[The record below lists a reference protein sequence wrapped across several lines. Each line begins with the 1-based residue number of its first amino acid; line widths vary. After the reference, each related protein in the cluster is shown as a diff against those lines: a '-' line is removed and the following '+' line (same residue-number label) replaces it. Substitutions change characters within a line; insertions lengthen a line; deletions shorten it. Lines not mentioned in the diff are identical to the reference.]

1 MSASNSL
8 YRKPMTPGYLGT
20 YNWRSTLLGVLLII
34 ATNVITTQ
42 HIASHFDYQ
51 PVLGAP
57 LFQVSSIRIYAP
69 YKWFLWILRFGNSPN
84 PLIRQPLLAS
94 TLIAATGFAASLFL
108 VALLNIH
115 HNKKLTENTE
125 DLHGSARWANETDI
139 QKSGLTN
146 QKHGVYIG
154 AWQDDRT
161 GHLEYL
167 KHAGPEHIL
176 AFAPTRS
183 GKGVGLVI
191 PTLLAW
197 QESAVIFDIKGE
209 NWDRTAGYRAAA
221 GQVCFRF
228 APVEEH
234 GSRFNPLAEVRIGTL
249 REVSDAQN
257 IAEMLCRSG
266 KESPHDEH
274 WIKSATS
281 LITGLILHLC
291 YLAKR
296 MNRFATLA
304 ELSNALTPLMSDLTM
319 PLDLEGMDAQQVN
332 VAREYFSQIMRT
344 PHAESTSYWHLRD
357 GQKTLV
363 HPVVLEK
370 MQEMLNRE
378 DKEFSGVLSTAKTT
392 LILYSDPLVQRSIEE
407 SDFTINDL
415 KHFKYPVSLYLV
427 VPPSDIERLKP
438 LLRLIFTMAVNRL
451 TEELEEVRNSK
462 IKQALKKDEKFV
474 PRPDHRLLL
483 LIDEFPSLG
492 KMPIF
497 ETAFAYIAGYGI
509 KAYLITQ
516 DIEQIKDAYG
526 NHDSIVSNCHI
537 RIAFAPN
544 KTETA
549 EALSKM
555 AGTTTILRAAV
566 SYSGSRTSPL
576 ATNVSTNVDHISRPL
591 ITIDELMRLP
601 GPVKEG
607 AGAAQPIVSPGA
619 MLIFIA
625 GQPPIFGK
633 QLLYFQDSTLRKRS
647 VIRPPEKH
655 FTIEHHGDILSPGT
669 LHYANAT
676 TSTRGL
682 IQDPIRVEAPK
693 QLAASSANT
702 AAASPATATTTTTAT
717 TSSSSRRISSDGQPP
732 NASGVFQVGHDHAI
746 EPAENTTNDHQ
757 PLAPTD
763 EMKEVFEQLEVGM
776 EEMDRNFRLYQ
787 QTKNNGGITNE
798 R

>member
-1 MSASNSL
+1 
-8 YRKPMTPGYLGT
+8 MTPGYLGT
-20 YNWRSTLLGVLLII
+20 YNWRSTLLGLLLILT
-34 ATNVITTQ
+34 TNIITTQ
-42 HIASHFDYQ
+42 HIAAHFDYQ
-51 PVLGAP
+51 PALGEP

-69 YKWFLWILRFGNSPN
+69 YKWFVWILHFGSSPN
-84 PLIRQPLLAS
+84 PLIRQPLLYS
-94 TLIAATGFAASLFL
+94 TLITAIGFAAALFV

-115 HNKKLTENTE
+115 QNRKLTENTE
-125 DLHGSARWANETDI
+125 DLHGSARWANEEDI
-139 QKSGLTN
+139 RQSGLTD

-154 AWQDDRT
+154 AWHDEKADR
-161 GHLEYL
+161 LEYL

-191 PTLLAW
+191 PTLLGW
-197 QESAVIFDIKGE
+197 EESAVIFDIKGE
-209 NWDRTAGYRAAA
+209 NWDRTAGYRVAA
-221 GQVCFRF
+221 GHVCFRF

-234 GSRFNPLAEVRIGTL
+234 SARFNPLAEVRIGTL

-266 KESPHDEH
+266 KESSHDEH

-291 YLAKR
+291 YVAKR
-296 MNRFATLA
+296 TNSFATLA

-319 PLDLEGMDAQQVN
+319 PLDLEGMDEQQVN

-344 PHAESTSYWHLRD
+344 PHVESTSYWHLRD

-451 TEELEEVRNSK
+451 TEELEEVRNSR
-462 IKQALKKDEKFV
+462 IKQAIKKDEKFS

-526 NHDSIVSNCHI
+526 NHESIISNCHI
-537 RIAFAPN
+537 RIAYAPN

-566 SYSGSRTSPL
+566 SYSGSRSSPL

-607 AGAAQPIVSPGA
+607 QGEAQRIVSPGA

-625 GQPPIFGK
+625 GQSPIFGK
-633 QLLYFQDSTLRKRS
+633 QLLYFQDATLSKRS
-647 VIRPPEKH
+647 AIRPPDKH
-655 FTIEHHGDILSPGT
+655 FTIEHHGNILSPGT
-669 LHYANAT
+669 LHYASET
-676 TSTRGL
+676 TSTRGI
-682 IQDPIRVEAPK
+682 IQGPK
-693 QLAASSANT
+693 QADTPRLTEESATNADPASAPSA
-702 AAASPATATTTTTAT
+702 
-717 TSSSSRRISSDGQPP
+717 TSGSSRVNSDERQRL
-732 NASGVFQVGHDHAI
+732 NAPGTFALSDDGVI
-746 EPAENTTNDHQ
+746 EPAKTTIGDDKDTTS
-757 PLAPTD
+757 TD

-776 EEMDRNFRLYQ
+776 EEMDRDIQLYQ
-787 QTKNNGGITNE
+787 QTKQNGAMTND

>member
-1 MSASNSL
+1 
-8 YRKPMTPGYLGT
+8 MTPGYLGT
-20 YNWRSTLLGVLLII
+20 YNWRSTLLGLFLFIT
-34 ATNVITTQ
+34 TNIITTQ

-51 PVLGAP
+51 AALGAP
-57 LFQVSSIRIYAP
+57 LVQISSIRIYAP
-69 YKWFLWILRFGNSPN
+69 YKWFVWILRFGNSLN
-84 PLIRQPLLAS
+84 PAIRQPLLTS
-94 TLIAATGFAASLFL
+94 TLISAIGFAATLFV

-115 HNKKLTENTE
+115 QNRKLTQNTE
-125 DLHGSARWANETDI
+125 DLHGSARWANATEI
-139 QKSGLTN
+139 GQSGLTN

-154 AWQDDRT
+154 AWQDDKADR
-161 GHLEYL
+161 LEYL
-167 KHAGPEHIL
+167 KHPGPEHIL

-209 NWDRTAGYRAAA
+209 NWDRTAGYRVAA

-234 GSRFNPLAEVRIGTL
+234 SSRFNPLAEVRIGTL

-266 KESPHDEH
+266 KESTHDEH

-291 YLAKR
+291 YVAKR
-296 MNRFATLA
+296 KNRFATLA

-319 PLDLEGMDAQQVN
+319 PLDLEGMNAQQVN
-332 VAREYFSQIMRT
+332 IAREYFSQVMRT
-344 PHAESTSYWHLRD
+344 PHVESTSFWHLRD

-438 LLRLIFTMAVNRL
+438 LLRLIFTLAVNRL

-462 IKQALKKDEKFV
+462 IKQALKKDEKFT

-526 NHDSIVSNCHI
+526 NHESIISNCHI

-576 ATNVSTNVDHISRPL
+576 ATNISTNVDHISRPL

-607 AGAAQPIVSPGA
+607 QGEAQRIVSPGA

-625 GQPPIFGK
+625 GQSPIFGK
-633 QLLYFQDSTLRKRS
+633 QLLYFQDPTLSERS
-647 VIRPPEKH
+647 AIRPPDKQ

-669 LHYANAT
+669 LHYASET
-676 TSTRGL
+676 TSTRGI
-682 IQDPIRVEAPK
+682 IQGPNRAETPK
-693 QLAASSANT
+693 PLETSSAHV
-702 AAASPATATTTTTAT
+702 APASPPTATNTSGASRSILDNCQRSDVPGASAPTHLHTRVPGESTT
-717 TSSSSRRISSDGQPP
+717 
-732 NASGVFQVGHDHAI
+732 GVNQAI
-746 EPAENTTNDHQ
+746 
-757 PLAPTD
+757 APTD
-763 EMKEVFEQLEVGM
+763 EMTEVFEQLEVGM
-776 EEMDRNFRLYQ
+776 EEMDRNIQLYRR
-787 QTKNNGGITNE
+787 TKNSGEISNG

>member
-1 MSASNSL
+1 MRKTTPL

-20 YNWRSTLLGVLLII
+20 YNWRSTLLGLLLILT
-34 ATNVITTQ
+34 TNIITTQ
-42 HIASHFDYQ
+42 HIAAHFDYQ
-51 PVLGAP
+51 PALGAP
-57 LFQVSSIRIYAP
+57 LFQVSSIKIYAP
-69 YKWFLWILRFGNSPN
+69 YKWFVWILHFGSSPN
-84 PLIRQPLLAS
+84 PLIRQPLLNS
-94 TLIAATGFAASLFL
+94 TLITAIGFAATLFV

-115 HNKKLTENTE
+115 QNRKLTENTE
-125 DLHGSARWANETDI
+125 DLHGSARWANEEDI
-139 QKSGLTN
+139 QQSGLTN

-154 AWQDDRT
+154 AWHDEKADR
-161 GHLEYL
+161 LEYL

-191 PTLLAW
+191 PSLLGW
-197 QESAVIFDIKGE
+197 EGSAVIFDIKGE
-209 NWDRTAGYRAAA
+209 NWDRTAGYRVAA
-221 GQVCFRF
+221 GHVCFRF

-234 GSRFNPLAEVRIGTL
+234 SARFNPLAEVRIGTL

-266 KESPHDEH
+266 KESSHDEH

-291 YLAKR
+291 YVAKR
-296 MNRFATLA
+296 KNRFATLA

-319 PLDLEGMDAQQVN
+319 PLDLEGMDEQQVN

-344 PHAESTSYWHLRD
+344 PHVESTSYWHLRD

-451 TEELEEVRNSK
+451 TEELEEVRNSR
-462 IKQALKKDEKFV
+462 IKQALKKDEKFT

-526 NHDSIVSNCHI
+526 NHESIISNCHI
-537 RIAFAPN
+537 RIAYAPN

-566 SYSGSRTSPL
+566 SYSGSRSSPL

-607 AGAAQPIVSPGA
+607 QGEAQRIVSPGA

-625 GQPPIFGK
+625 GQSPIFGK
-633 QLLYFQDSTLRKRS
+633 QLLYFQDPTLSKRS
-647 VIRPPEKH
+647 AIRPPDKL
-655 FTIEHHGDILSPGT
+655 FTIEHHGNILSPGT
-669 LHYANAT
+669 LHYACET
-676 TSTRGL
+676 TSTRGI
-682 IQDPIRVEAPK
+682 IQGPK
-693 QLAASSANT
+693 QADSPDLLEESQTTVAS
-702 AAASPATATTTTTAT
+702 ASLPTSTAT
-717 TSSSSRRISSDGQPP
+717 SGSSRVNSDNRQRL
-732 NASGVFQVGHDHAI
+732 NAPGTLAMSDDGSI
-746 EPAENTTNDHQ
+746 EAAETTIDDDQ
-757 PLAPTD
+757 KTASTD

-776 EEMDRNFRLYQ
+776 EEMDRDIQLYQ
-787 QTKNNGGITNE
+787 QTKNNGAMRND

>member
-1 MSASNSL
+1 
-8 YRKPMTPGYLGT
+8 MTPGYLGT
-20 YNWRSTLLGVLLII
+20 YNWRSTLLGLLLILT
-34 ATNVITTQ
+34 TNIITTQ
-42 HIASHFDYQ
+42 HIAAHFDYQ
-51 PVLGAP
+51 PALGAP
-57 LFQVSSIRIYAP
+57 LFKVSSIQIYAP
-69 YKWFLWILRFGNSPN
+69 YKWFVWILHFGSSPN
-84 PLIRQPLLAS
+84 PLIRQPLLYS
-94 TLIAATGFAASLFL
+94 TLITAIGFAATLFI

-115 HNKKLTENTE
+115 QNRKLTENTE
-125 DLHGSARWANETDI
+125 DLHGSARWANEEDI
-139 QKSGLTN
+139 KQSGLTN

-154 AWQDDRT
+154 AWHDEKADR
-161 GHLEYL
+161 LEYL

-191 PTLLAW
+191 PSLLGW
-197 QESAVIFDIKGE
+197 EGSAVIFDIKGE
-209 NWDRTAGYRAAA
+209 NWDRTAGYRVAA
-221 GQVCFRF
+221 GHVCFRF

-234 GSRFNPLAEVRIGTL
+234 SARFNPLAEVRIGTL

-266 KESPHDEH
+266 KESSHDEH

-291 YLAKR
+291 YVAKR
-296 MNRFATLA
+296 KNRFATLA
-304 ELSNALTPLMSDLTM
+304 ELSNSLTPLMSDLTM
-319 PLDLEGMDAQQVN
+319 PLDLEGMDEQQVN
-332 VAREYFSQIMRT
+332 VAREYFSQVMRT
-344 PHAESTSYWHLRD
+344 PHVESTSYWHLRD

-451 TEELEEVRNSK
+451 TEELEEVRNSR
-462 IKQALKKDEKFV
+462 IKQALKKEEKFT

-526 NHDSIVSNCHI
+526 NHESIISNCHI
-537 RIAFAPN
+537 RIAYAPN

-566 SYSGSRTSPL
+566 SYSGSRSSPL

-607 AGAAQPIVSPGA
+607 QGEAQRIVSPGA

-625 GQPPIFGK
+625 GQKPIFGK
-633 QLLYFQDSTLRKRS
+633 QLLYFQDPTLSKRS
-647 VIRPPEKH
+647 AIRPPDKL
-655 FTIEHHGDILSPGT
+655 FMIEHHGDILSLGT
-669 LHYANAT
+669 LHYACET
-676 TSTRGL
+676 TSTRGI
-682 IQDPIRVEAPK
+682 IQGPK
-693 QLAASSANT
+693 QADSPDLLDESETTVAS
-702 AAASPATATTTTTAT
+702 ASLPASTAT
-717 TSSSSRRISSDGQPP
+717 SGSSRVDSDNRQRL
-732 NASGVFQVGHDHAI
+732 NAPGTLAMSDDGSI
-746 EPAENTTNDHQ
+746 EAAETTIDDDQ
-757 PLAPTD
+757 KTASTD

-776 EEMDRNFRLYQ
+776 EEMDRDIQLYQ
-787 QTKNNGGITNE
+787 QTKNNGAMTND

>member
-1 MSASNSL
+1 
-8 YRKPMTPGYLGT
+8 MTPGYLGT
-20 YNWRSTLLGVLLII
+20 YNWRSTLLGLLLFI
-34 ATNVITTQ
+34 ATNIIATQ
-42 HIASHFDYQ
+42 HIAAHFDYQ
-51 PVLGAP
+51 PALGAP

-69 YKWFLWILRFGNSPN
+69 YKWFIWILRFGNSLN
-84 PLIRQPLLAS
+84 PAIRQPLLAS
-94 TLIAATGFAASLFL
+94 TLITATGFAATLFV

-115 HNKKLTENTE
+115 QNRKLTQNTE
-125 DLHGSARWANETDI
+125 DLHGSARWANPTEI
-139 QKSGLTN
+139 GQSGLTN

-154 AWQDDRT
+154 AWQDEKTER
-161 GHLEYL
+161 LEYL

-197 QESAVIFDIKGE
+197 EESALIFDIKGE
-209 NWDRTAGYRAAA
+209 NWDRTAGYRVAA

-234 GSRFNPLAEVRIGTL
+234 SARFNPLAEVRVGTL

-266 KESPHDEH
+266 KESTHDEH

-291 YLAKR
+291 YVAKR
-296 MNRFATLA
+296 KNRFATLA

-319 PLDLEGMDAQQVN
+319 PLDLEGMNEQQVN
-332 VAREYFSQIMRT
+332 VAREYFSQVMRT
-344 PHAESTSYWHLRD
+344 PHVESTSFWHLRD

-438 LLRLIFTMAVNRL
+438 LLRLIFTMAVNSL

-462 IKQALKKDEKFV
+462 IKQALKKDEKFA

-526 NHDSIVSNCHI
+526 NHESIISNCHI

-607 AGAAQPIVSPGA
+607 QGEAQRIISPGA

-625 GQPPIFGK
+625 GQSPIFGK
-633 QLLYFQDSTLRKRS
+633 QLLYFQDPILSKRS
-647 VIRPPEKH
+647 AIRPPDKL
-655 FTIEHHGDILSPGT
+655 FTIEHHGDILSPGA
-669 LHYANAT
+669 LHYASET
-676 TSTRGL
+676 TSTRGI
-682 IQDPIRVEAPK
+682 IQGPNQVKTPK
-693 QLAASSANT
+693 EPE
-702 AAASPATATTTTTAT
+702 ASPAPIATTPSTTASPTSGSSQRISDDGQMTNAPGLFKVRPDHSAEVAETTTCDGPAT
-717 TSSSSRRISSDGQPP
+717 
-732 NASGVFQVGHDHAI
+732 A
-746 EPAENTTNDHQ
+746 PA
-757 PLAPTD
+757 D

-776 EEMDRNFRLYQ
+776 EEMDKNFQLHH
-787 QTKNNGGITNE
+787 QTKTHGDITNE

>member
-1 MSASNSL
+1 MSKSTPL

-20 YNWRSTLLGVLLII
+20 YNWRSTLLGLFLILT
-34 ATNVITTQ
+34 TNIVTTQ
-42 HIASHFDYQ
+42 HIAAHFDYQ
-51 PVLGAP
+51 PALGAP

-69 YKWFLWILRFGNSPN
+69 YDWFVWILHFGSSPN
-84 PLIRQPLLAS
+84 PLIREPLLYS
-94 TLIAATGFAASLFL
+94 TLITAIGFAATLFV

-115 HNKKLTENTE
+115 QNRKLTENTE
-125 DLHGSARWANETDI
+125 DLHGSARWANEEDI
-139 QKSGLTN
+139 QQSGLTN

-154 AWQDDRT
+154 AWHDEKADR
-161 GHLEYL
+161 LEYL

-191 PTLLAW
+191 PSLLGW
-197 QESAVIFDIKGE
+197 EGSAVIFDIKGE
-209 NWDRTAGYRAAA
+209 NWDRTAGYRVAA
-221 GQVCFRF
+221 GHVCFRF

-234 GSRFNPLAEVRIGTL
+234 SARFNPLAEVRIGTL

-266 KESPHDEH
+266 KESSHDEH

-291 YLAKR
+291 YVAKR
-296 MNRFATLA
+296 KNRFATLA

-319 PLDLEGMDAQQVN
+319 PLDLEGMDEQQVN

-344 PHAESTSYWHLRD
+344 PHVESTSYWHLRD

-451 TEELEEVRNSK
+451 TEELEEVRNSR
-462 IKQALKKDEKFV
+462 IKQALKKDEKFR

-526 NHDSIVSNCHI
+526 NHESIISNCHI
-537 RIAFAPN
+537 RIAYAPN

-566 SYSGSRTSPL
+566 SYSGSRSSPL

-607 AGAAQPIVSPGA
+607 QGEAQRIVSPGA

-625 GQPPIFGK
+625 GQSPIFGK
-633 QLLYFQDSTLRKRS
+633 QLLYFQDPTLSKRS
-647 VIRPPEKH
+647 AIRPPDKL
-655 FTIEHHGDILSPGT
+655 FTIEHHGNILSPGS
-669 LHYANAT
+669 LHYASET
-676 TSTRGL
+676 TSTRGI
-682 IQDPIRVEAPK
+682 IQGPK
-693 QLAASSANT
+693 QANAPTLLEESTTTVAPASL
-702 AAASPATATTTTTAT
+702 PAATTT
-717 TSSSSRRISSDGQPP
+717 SGSSRT
-732 NASGVFQVGHDHAI
+732 NADDCAI
-746 EPAENTTNDHQ
+746 EPAETAIGDDQT
-757 PLAPTD
+757 ATSTD
-763 EMKEVFEQLEVGM
+763 EMKEVFEQLEADM
-776 EEMDRNFRLYQ
+776 EEMDRDVQLYH
-787 QTKNNGGITNE
+787 QTKHNGAMTND

>member
-1 MSASNSL
+1 MSKSTPL

-20 YNWRSTLLGVLLII
+20 YNWRSTLLGLLLILT
-34 ATNVITTQ
+34 TNIITTQ
-42 HIASHFDYQ
+42 HIAAHFDYQ
-51 PVLGAP
+51 PALGAP
-57 LFQVSSIRIYAP
+57 LFKVSSIQIYAP
-69 YKWFLWILRFGNSPN
+69 YKWFVWILHFGSSPN
-84 PLIRQPLLAS
+84 PLIRQPLLYS
-94 TLIAATGFAASLFL
+94 TLITAIGFAATLFI

-115 HNKKLTENTE
+115 QNKKLTENTE
-125 DLHGSARWANETDI
+125 DLHGSARWANEEDI
-139 QKSGLTN
+139 QQSGLTN

-154 AWQDDRT
+154 AWHDEKADR
-161 GHLEYL
+161 LEYL

-191 PTLLAW
+191 PSLLGW
-197 QESAVIFDIKGE
+197 EGSAVIFDIKGE
-209 NWDRTAGYRAAA
+209 NWDRTAGYRVAA
-221 GQVCFRF
+221 GHVCFRF

-234 GSRFNPLAEVRIGTL
+234 SARFNPLAEVRIGTL

-266 KESPHDEH
+266 KESSHDEH

-291 YLAKR
+291 YVAKR
-296 MNRFATLA
+296 KNRFATLA
-304 ELSNALTPLMSDLTM
+304 ELSNSLTPLMSDLTM
-319 PLDLEGMDAQQVN
+319 PLDLEGMDEQQVN
-332 VAREYFSQIMRT
+332 VAREYFSQVMRT
-344 PHAESTSYWHLRD
+344 PHVESTSYWHLRD

-451 TEELEEVRNSK
+451 TEELEEVRNSR
-462 IKQALKKDEKFV
+462 IKQALKKDEKFT

-526 NHDSIVSNCHI
+526 NHESIISNCHI
-537 RIAFAPN
+537 RIAYAPN

-566 SYSGSRTSPL
+566 SYSGSRSSPL

-607 AGAAQPIVSPGA
+607 QGEAQRIVSPGA

-625 GQPPIFGK
+625 GQSPIFGK
-633 QLLYFQDSTLRKRS
+633 QLLYFQDPTLSKRS
-647 VIRPPEKH
+647 AIRPPDKL
-655 FTIEHHGDILSPGT
+655 FTIEHHGNILSPGT
-669 LHYANAT
+669 LHYACET
-676 TSTRGL
+676 TSTRGI
-682 IQDPIRVEAPK
+682 IQGPK
-693 QLAASSANT
+693 QADSPDLLEESQTTVAS
-702 AAASPATATTTTTAT
+702 ASRPTSTAT
-717 TSSSSRRISSDGQPP
+717 SGSSRVNSDNRQRL
-732 NASGVFQVGHDHAI
+732 NAPGTLAMSDDGSI
-746 EPAENTTNDHQ
+746 EAAETTIDDDQ
-757 PLAPTD
+757 KTASTD

-776 EEMDRNFRLYQ
+776 EEMDRDIHLYQ
-787 QTKNNGGITNE
+787 QTKNNGAMTND

>member
-1 MSASNSL
+1 MSKNIPL
-8 YRKPMTPGYLGT
+8 YRKPMAPGYLGT
-20 YNWRSTLLGVLLII
+20 YNWRSTLLGLLLILT
-34 ATNVITTQ
+34 TNIITTQ
-42 HIASHFDYQ
+42 HIAAHFDYQ
-51 PVLGAP
+51 PALGAP
-57 LFQVSSIRIYAP
+57 LFEVSSIRIFAP
-69 YKWFLWILRFGNSPN
+69 YKWFLWILHFGNSPN
-84 PLIRQPLLAS
+84 PLIRQPLLDS
-94 TLIAATGFAASLFL
+94 TLIAAIGFAATLFV

-115 HNKKLTENTE
+115 NNKKLTENTE
-125 DLHGSARWANETDI
+125 DLHGSARWANEEDI
-139 QKSGLTN
+139 RQSGLTN

-154 AWQDDRT
+154 AWHDEKADR
-161 GHLEYL
+161 LEYL

-209 NWDRTAGYRAAA
+209 NWDRTAGYRIAA
-221 GQVCFRF
+221 GHVCFRF

-234 GSRFNPLAEVRIGTL
+234 SARFNPLAEVRIGTL

-266 KESPHDEH
+266 KESSHDEH

-281 LITGLILHLC
+281 LVTGLILHLC
-291 YLAKR
+291 YVAKR
-296 MNRFATLA
+296 KNRFATLT

-332 VAREYFSQIMRT
+332 VAREYFSQVMRT
-344 PHAESTSYWHLRD
+344 PHVESTSFWHLRD
-357 GQKTLV
+357 SQKTLV

-438 LLRLIFTMAVNRL
+438 LLRLIFTMTVNRL
-451 TEELEEVRNSK
+451 TEELEEVRNSR
-462 IKQALKKDEKFV
+462 IKQALKKDEEFT

-526 NHDSIVSNCHI
+526 NHESIISNCHI
-537 RIAFAPN
+537 RIAYAPN

-601 GPVKEG
+601 GSVKEG
-607 AGAAQPIVSPGA
+607 QGEAQRIVSPGA

-625 GQPPIFGK
+625 GQSPIFGK
-633 QLLYFQDSTLRKRS
+633 QLLYFQDPILSKRS
-647 VIRPPEKH
+647 AIRPPNKL

-669 LHYANAT
+669 LHYATAT
-676 TSTRGL
+676 TSTRGI
-682 IQDPIRVEAPK
+682 IQGPGQADAPN
-693 QLAASSANT
+693 LPEESAAPVAASSLPT
-702 AAASPATATTTTTAT
+702 STATSN
-717 TSSSSRRISSDGQPP
+717 SSQVNADDKQQFNAPGTFSISDDGT
-732 NASGVFQVGHDHAI
+732 I
-746 EPAENTTNDHQ
+746 EPAESTIGDDQETTS
-757 PLAPTD
+757 PD
-763 EMKEVFEQLEVGM
+763 EMKEVFEQLEIDM
-776 EEMDRNFRLYQ
+776 KEMDEDVQLYQ
-787 QTKNNGGITNE
+787 QTKHIGAKTND

>member
-1 MSASNSL
+1 MSASTPL

-20 YNWRSTLLGVLLII
+20 YNWRSTLLGLLLFI
-34 ATNVITTQ
+34 ATNIIATQ
-42 HIASHFDYQ
+42 HIAAHFDYQ
-51 PVLGAP
+51 PALGTP

-69 YKWFLWILRFGNSPN
+69 YKWFLWILRFGNSLN
-84 PLIRQPLLAS
+84 PAIRQPLLAS
-94 TLIAATGFAASLFL
+94 TLITATGFAATLFV

-115 HNKKLTENTE
+115 QNRKLTQNTE
-125 DLHGSARWANETDI
+125 DLHGSARWANATEI
-139 QKSGLTN
+139 GQSGLTN

-154 AWQDDRT
+154 AWQDEKTER
-161 GHLEYL
+161 LEYL

-209 NWDRTAGYRAAA
+209 NWDRTAGYRVAA

-234 GSRFNPLAEVRIGTL
+234 SARFNPLAEVRIGTL

-266 KESPHDEH
+266 KESTHDEH

-281 LITGLILHLC
+281 HITGLILHLC
-291 YLAKR
+291 YVAKR
-296 MNRFATLA
+296 KNRFATLA

-319 PLDLEGMDAQQVN
+319 PLDLEGMNEQQVN
-332 VAREYFSQIMRT
+332 VAREYFSQVMRT
-344 PHAESTSYWHLRD
+344 PHVESTSFWHLRD

-462 IKQALKKDEKFV
+462 IKQALKKDEKFT

-526 NHDSIVSNCHI
+526 NHESIISNCHI

-607 AGAAQPIVSPGA
+607 QGEAQRIISPGA

-625 GQPPIFGK
+625 GQSPIFGK
-633 QLLYFQDSTLRKRS
+633 QLLYFQDPTLSKRS
-647 VIRPPEKH
+647 SIRPPDKQ

-669 LHYANAT
+669 LHYASET
-676 TSTRGL
+676 TSTRGI
-682 IQDPIRVEAPK
+682 IQGPNREKTPKEGEAPP
-693 QLAASSANT
+693 APTATNPSTTASSASGSSQRVSDGGQMTNAPGLFKVRLDHT
-702 AAASPATATTTTTAT
+702 AEMPEAT
-717 TSSSSRRISSDGQPP
+717 TSDGP
-732 NASGVFQVGHDHAI
+732 
-746 EPAENTTNDHQ
+746 TT
-757 PLAPTD
+757 APTD
-763 EMKEVFEQLEVGM
+763 EMKEVFEELEVGM
-776 EEMDRNFRLYQ
+776 EDMDKNFQLHH
-787 QTKNNGGITNE
+787 QTKTHGDITNE

>member
-1 MSASNSL
+1 
-8 YRKPMTPGYLGT
+8 MTPGYLGT
-20 YNWRSTLLGVLLII
+20 YNWRSTLLGLLLILT
-34 ATNVITTQ
+34 TNIITTQ
-42 HIASHFDYQ
+42 HIAAHFDYQ
-51 PVLGAP
+51 PALGAP
-57 LFQVSSIRIYAP
+57 LFKVSSIQIYAP
-69 YKWFLWILRFGNSPN
+69 YKWFVWILHFGSSPN
-84 PLIRQPLLAS
+84 PLIRQPLLYS
-94 TLIAATGFAASLFL
+94 TLITAIGFAATLFI

-115 HNKKLTENTE
+115 QNRKLTENTE
-125 DLHGSARWANETDI
+125 DLHGSARWANEEDI
-139 QKSGLTN
+139 KQSGLTN

-154 AWQDDRT
+154 AWHDEKADR
-161 GHLEYL
+161 LEYL

-191 PTLLAW
+191 PSLLGW
-197 QESAVIFDIKGE
+197 EGSAVIFDIKGE
-209 NWDRTAGYRAAA
+209 NWDRTAGYRVAA
-221 GQVCFRF
+221 GHVCFRF

-234 GSRFNPLAEVRIGTL
+234 SARFNPLAEVRIGTL

-266 KESPHDEH
+266 KESSHDEH

-291 YLAKR
+291 YVAKR
-296 MNRFATLA
+296 KNRFATLA
-304 ELSNALTPLMSDLTM
+304 ELSNSLTPLMSDLTM
-319 PLDLEGMDAQQVN
+319 PLDLEGMDEQQVN
-332 VAREYFSQIMRT
+332 VAREYFSQVMRT
-344 PHAESTSYWHLRD
+344 PHVESTSYWHLRD

-451 TEELEEVRNSK
+451 TEELEEVRNSR
-462 IKQALKKDEKFV
+462 IEQALKKDEKFA

-526 NHDSIVSNCHI
+526 NHESIISNCHI
-537 RIAFAPN
+537 RIAYAPN

-566 SYSGSRTSPL
+566 SYSGSRSSPL

-607 AGAAQPIVSPGA
+607 QGEAQRIVSPGA

-625 GQPPIFGK
+625 GQSPIFGK
-633 QLLYFQDSTLRKRS
+633 QLLYFQDPTLSKRS
-647 VIRPPEKH
+647 AIRPPDKL
-655 FTIEHHGDILSPGT
+655 FTIEHHGNILSSGT
-669 LHYANAT
+669 LHYACET
-676 TSTRGL
+676 TSTRGI
-682 IQDPIRVEAPK
+682 IQGPK
-693 QLAASSANT
+693 QADSPDLLEESQTTVAS
-702 AAASPATATTTTTAT
+702 ASLPTSTAT
-717 TSSSSRRISSDGQPP
+717 SGSSRVNSDNRQRL
-732 NASGVFQVGHDHAI
+732 NAPGTLAMSDDGSI
-746 EPAENTTNDHQ
+746 EAAETTIDDDQ
-757 PLAPTD
+757 KTASTD

-776 EEMDRNFRLYQ
+776 EEMDRDIQLYQ
-787 QTKNNGGITNE
+787 QTKNNGAMTND

>member
-1 MSASNSL
+1 
-8 YRKPMTPGYLGT
+8 MTPGYLGT
-20 YNWRSTLLGVLLII
+20 YNWRSTLLGLLLILT
-34 ATNVITTQ
+34 TNIITTQ
-42 HIASHFDYQ
+42 HIAAHFDYQ
-51 PVLGAP
+51 PALGAP
-57 LFQVSSIRIYAP
+57 LFKVSSIQIYAP
-69 YKWFLWILRFGNSPN
+69 YKWFVWILHFGSSPN
-84 PLIRQPLLAS
+84 PLIRQPLLYS
-94 TLIAATGFAASLFL
+94 TLITAIGFAATLFI

-115 HNKKLTENTE
+115 QNRKLTENTE
-125 DLHGSARWANETDI
+125 DLHGSARWANEEDI
-139 QKSGLTN
+139 KQSGLTN

-154 AWQDDRT
+154 AWHDEKADR
-161 GHLEYL
+161 LEYL

-191 PTLLAW
+191 PSLLGW
-197 QESAVIFDIKGE
+197 EGSAVIFDIKGE
-209 NWDRTAGYRAAA
+209 NWDRTAGYRVAA
-221 GQVCFRF
+221 GHVCFRF

-234 GSRFNPLAEVRIGTL
+234 SARFNPLAEVRIGTL

-266 KESPHDEH
+266 KESSHDEH

-291 YLAKR
+291 YVAKR
-296 MNRFATLA
+296 KNRFATLA
-304 ELSNALTPLMSDLTM
+304 ELSNSLTPLMSDLTM
-319 PLDLEGMDAQQVN
+319 PLDLEGMDEQQVN
-332 VAREYFSQIMRT
+332 VAREYFSQVMRT
-344 PHAESTSYWHLRD
+344 PHVESTSYWHLRD

-451 TEELEEVRNSK
+451 TEELEEVRNSR
-462 IKQALKKDEKFV
+462 IKQALKKEEKFT

-526 NHDSIVSNCHI
+526 NHESIISNCHI
-537 RIAFAPN
+537 RIAYAPN

-566 SYSGSRTSPL
+566 SYSGSRSSPL

-607 AGAAQPIVSPGA
+607 QGEAQRIVSPGA

-625 GQPPIFGK
+625 GQSPIFGK
-633 QLLYFQDSTLRKRS
+633 QLLYFQDPTLSKRS
-647 VIRPPEKH
+647 AIRPPDKL
-655 FTIEHHGDILSPGT
+655 FMIEHHGDILSLGT
-669 LHYANAT
+669 LHYACET
-676 TSTRGL
+676 TSTRGI
-682 IQDPIRVEAPK
+682 IQGPK
-693 QLAASSANT
+693 QADSPDLLDESETTVAS
-702 AAASPATATTTTTAT
+702 ASLPASTAT
-717 TSSSSRRISSDGQPP
+717 SGSSRVDSDNRQRL
-732 NASGVFQVGHDHAI
+732 NAPGTLAMSDDGSI
-746 EPAENTTNDHQ
+746 EAAETTIDDDQ
-757 PLAPTD
+757 KTASTD

-776 EEMDRNFRLYQ
+776 EEMDRDIQLYQ
-787 QTKNNGGITNE
+787 QTKNNGAMTND

>member
-1 MSASNSL
+1 
-8 YRKPMTPGYLGT
+8 MTPGYLGT
-20 YNWRSTLLGVLLII
+20 YNWRSTLLGLLLILT
-34 ATNVITTQ
+34 TNIITTQ
-42 HIASHFDYQ
+42 HIAAHFDYQ
-51 PVLGAP
+51 PALGAP
-57 LFQVSSIRIYAP
+57 LFKVSSIQIYAP
-69 YKWFLWILRFGNSPN
+69 YKWFVWILHFGSSPN
-84 PLIRQPLLAS
+84 PLIRQPLLYS
-94 TLIAATGFAASLFL
+94 TLITAIGFAATLFI

-115 HNKKLTENTE
+115 QNRKLTENTE
-125 DLHGSARWANETDI
+125 DLHGSARWANEEDI
-139 QKSGLTN
+139 QQSGLTN

-154 AWQDDRT
+154 AWHDEKADR
-161 GHLEYL
+161 LEYL

-191 PTLLAW
+191 PTLLGW
-197 QESAVIFDIKGE
+197 EESAVIFDIKGE
-209 NWDRTAGYRAAA
+209 NWDRTAGYRVAA
-221 GQVCFRF
+221 GCVCFRF

-234 GSRFNPLAEVRIGTL
+234 SARFNPLAEVRIGTL

-266 KESPHDEH
+266 KESSHDEH

-291 YLAKR
+291 YVAKR
-296 MNRFATLA
+296 KNRFATLA

-319 PLDLEGMDAQQVN
+319 PLDLEGMDEQQVN

-344 PHAESTSYWHLRD
+344 PHVESTSYWHLRD

-451 TEELEEVRNSK
+451 TEELEEVRNSR
-462 IKQALKKDEKFV
+462 IKQALKKDEKFT

-526 NHDSIVSNCHI
+526 NHESIISNCHI
-537 RIAFAPN
+537 RIAYAPN

-566 SYSGSRTSPL
+566 SYSGSRSSPL

-607 AGAAQPIVSPGA
+607 QGEAQRIVSPGA

-625 GQPPIFGK
+625 GQSPIFGK
-633 QLLYFQDSTLRKRS
+633 QLLYFQDPTLSKRS
-647 VIRPPEKH
+647 AIRPPDKL
-655 FTIEHHGDILSPGT
+655 FMIEHHGDILSLGT
-669 LHYANAT
+669 LHYACET
-676 TSTRGL
+676 TSTRGI
-682 IQDPIRVEAPK
+682 IQGPK
-693 QLAASSANT
+693 QADSPDLLDESETTVAS
-702 AAASPATATTTTTAT
+702 ASLPASTAT
-717 TSSSSRRISSDGQPP
+717 SGSSRVDSDNRQRL
-732 NASGVFQVGHDHAI
+732 NAHGTLAMSDDGSI
-746 EPAENTTNDHQ
+746 EAAETTIDDDQ
-757 PLAPTD
+757 KTASTD

-776 EEMDRNFRLYQ
+776 EEMDRDIQLYQ
-787 QTKNNGGITNE
+787 QTKNNGAMTND

>member
-1 MSASNSL
+1 MSKSTPL

-20 YNWRSTLLGVLLII
+20 YNWRSTLLGLLLILT
-34 ATNVITTQ
+34 TNIITTQ
-42 HIASHFDYQ
+42 HIAAHFDYQ
-51 PVLGAP
+51 PALGAP
-57 LFQVSSIRIYAP
+57 LFKVSSIQIYAP
-69 YKWFLWILRFGNSPN
+69 YKWFVWILHFGSSPN
-84 PLIRQPLLAS
+84 PLIRQPLLYS
-94 TLIAATGFAASLFL
+94 TLITAIGFAATLFI

-115 HNKKLTENTE
+115 QNRKLTENTE
-125 DLHGSARWANETDI
+125 DLHGSARWANEEDI
-139 QKSGLTN
+139 KQSGLTN

-154 AWQDDRT
+154 AWHDEKADR
-161 GHLEYL
+161 LEYL

-191 PTLLAW
+191 PSLLGW
-197 QESAVIFDIKGE
+197 EGSAVIFDIKGE
-209 NWDRTAGYRAAA
+209 NWDRTAGYRVAA
-221 GQVCFRF
+221 GHVCFRF

-234 GSRFNPLAEVRIGTL
+234 SARFNPLAEVRIGTL

-266 KESPHDEH
+266 KESSHDEH

-291 YLAKR
+291 YVAKR
-296 MNRFATLA
+296 KNRFATLA
-304 ELSNALTPLMSDLTM
+304 ELSNSLTPLMSDLTM
-319 PLDLEGMDAQQVN
+319 PLDLEGMDEQQVN
-332 VAREYFSQIMRT
+332 VAREYFSQVMRT
-344 PHAESTSYWHLRD
+344 PHVESTSYWHLRD

-451 TEELEEVRNSK
+451 TEELEEVRNSR
-462 IKQALKKDEKFV
+462 IKQALKKEEKFT

-526 NHDSIVSNCHI
+526 NHESIISNCHI
-537 RIAFAPN
+537 RIAYAPN

-566 SYSGSRTSPL
+566 SYSGSRSSPL

-607 AGAAQPIVSPGA
+607 QGEAQRIVSPGA

-625 GQPPIFGK
+625 GQKPIFGK
-633 QLLYFQDSTLRKRS
+633 QLLYFQDPTLSKRS
-647 VIRPPEKH
+647 AIRPPDKL
-655 FTIEHHGDILSPGT
+655 FMIEHHGDILSLGT
-669 LHYANAT
+669 LHYACET
-676 TSTRGL
+676 TSTRGI
-682 IQDPIRVEAPK
+682 IQGPK
-693 QLAASSANT
+693 QADSPDLLDESETTVAS
-702 AAASPATATTTTTAT
+702 ASLPASTAT
-717 TSSSSRRISSDGQPP
+717 SGSSRVDSDNRQRL
-732 NASGVFQVGHDHAI
+732 NAPGTLAMSDDGSI
-746 EPAENTTNDHQ
+746 EAAETTIDDDQ
-757 PLAPTD
+757 KTASTD
-763 EMKEVFEQLEVGM
+763 EMKEVFEQLEVG
-776 EEMDRNFRLYQ
+776 RPTIHARPGTTASCNASSRL
-787 QTKNNGGITNE
+787 E
-798 R
+798 

>member
-1 MSASNSL
+1 M
-8 YRKPMTPGYLGT
+8 LG
-20 YNWRSTLLGVLLII
+20 LLLILT
-34 ATNVITTQ
+34 TNIITTQ
-42 HIASHFDYQ
+42 HIAAHFDYQ
-51 PVLGAP
+51 PALGAP
-57 LFQVSSIRIYAP
+57 LFQVSSIKFYAP
-69 YKWFLWILRFGNSPN
+69 YKWFVWILHFGSSPN
-84 PLIRQPLLAS
+84 PLIRQPLLYS
-94 TLIAATGFAASLFL
+94 TLITAIGFAATLFV

-115 HNKKLTENTE
+115 QNRKLTENTE
-125 DLHGSARWANETDI
+125 DLHGSARWANEEDI
-139 QKSGLTN
+139 QQSGLTN

-154 AWQDDRT
+154 AWHDEKTDR
-161 GHLEYL
+161 LEYL

-191 PTLLAW
+191 PTLLGW
-197 QESAVIFDIKGE
+197 EESAVIFDIKGE
-209 NWDRTAGYRAAA
+209 NWDRTAGYRVAA
-221 GQVCFRF
+221 GCVCFRF

-234 GSRFNPLAEVRIGTL
+234 SARFNPLAEVRIGTL

-266 KESPHDEH
+266 KESSHDEH

-291 YLAKR
+291 YVAKR
-296 MNRFATLA
+296 KNRFATLA

-319 PLDLEGMDAQQVN
+319 PLDLEGMDEQQVN

-344 PHAESTSYWHLRD
+344 PHVESTSYWHLRD

-451 TEELEEVRNSK
+451 TEELEEVRNSR
-462 IKQALKKDEKFV
+462 IKQALKKDEKFA

-526 NHDSIVSNCHI
+526 NHESIISNCHI
-537 RIAFAPN
+537 RIAYAPN

-566 SYSGSRTSPL
+566 SYSGSRSSPL

-607 AGAAQPIVSPGA
+607 QGESQRIVSPGA

-625 GQPPIFGK
+625 GQSPIFGK
-633 QLLYFQDSTLRKRS
+633 QLLYFQDPTLSKRS
-647 VIRPPEKH
+647 AIRPPGKL
-655 FTIEHHGDILSPGT
+655 FTIEHHGDILTPGT
-669 LHYANAT
+669 LHYACET
-676 TSTRGL
+676 TSTRGI
-682 IQDPIRVEAPK
+682 IQGPK
-693 QLAASSANT
+693 QAAAPNLIEESATT
-702 AAASPATATTTTTAT
+702 AAPVSPPDATATSGSSHVNSDDRQRLDDAAT
-717 TSSSSRRISSDGQPP
+717 ISQP
-732 NASGVFQVGHDHAI
+732 HDSTI
-746 EPAENTTNDHQ
+746 EPTEIAIGGDRET
-757 PLAPTD
+757 ASTD
-763 EMKEVFEQLEVGM
+763 EMKEVFEQLEADM
-776 EEMDRNFRLYQ
+776 EEMDRDVQLYH
-787 QTKNNGGITNE
+787 QTKHNGAMTND

>member
-1 MSASNSL
+1 MSKSTPL

-20 YNWRSTLLGVLLII
+20 YNWRSTLLGLFFILT
-34 ATNVITTQ
+34 TNIVTTQ
-42 HIASHFDYQ
+42 HIAAHFDYQ
-51 PVLGAP
+51 PALGAP
-57 LFQVSSIRIYAP
+57 FFQVSSIRIYAP
-69 YKWFLWILRFGNSPN
+69 YKWFVWILHFGSSPN
-84 PLIRQPLLAS
+84 PLIREPLLYS
-94 TLIAATGFAASLFL
+94 TLITAIGFAATLFV

-115 HNKKLTENTE
+115 QNRKLTENTE
-125 DLHGSARWANETDI
+125 DLHGSARWANEEDI
-139 QKSGLTN
+139 QQSGLTN

-154 AWQDDRT
+154 AWHDEKADR
-161 GHLEYL
+161 LEYL

-191 PTLLAW
+191 PSLLGW
-197 QESAVIFDIKGE
+197 EGSAVIFDIKGE
-209 NWDRTAGYRAAA
+209 NWDRTAGYRVAA
-221 GQVCFRF
+221 GHVCFRF

-234 GSRFNPLAEVRIGTL
+234 SARFNPLAEVRIGTL

-266 KESPHDEH
+266 KESSHDEH

-291 YLAKR
+291 YVAKR
-296 MNRFATLA
+296 KNRFATLA

-319 PLDLEGMDAQQVN
+319 PLDLEGMDEQQVN

-344 PHAESTSYWHLRD
+344 PHVESTSYWHLRD

-451 TEELEEVRNSK
+451 TEELEEVRNSR
-462 IKQALKKDEKFV
+462 IKEVLKKDEKFT

-526 NHDSIVSNCHI
+526 NHESIISNCHI
-537 RIAFAPN
+537 RIAYAPN

-566 SYSGSRTSPL
+566 SYSGSRSSPL

-607 AGAAQPIVSPGA
+607 QGEAQRIVSPGA

-625 GQPPIFGK
+625 GQSPIFGK
-633 QLLYFQDSTLRKRS
+633 QLLYFQDPTLSKRS
-647 VIRPPEKH
+647 AIRPPDRL
-655 FTIEHHGDILSPGT
+655 FTIEHHGNILSPGS
-669 LHYANAT
+669 LHYASET
-676 TSTRGL
+676 TSTRGI
-682 IQDPIRVEAPK
+682 IQGPK
-693 QLAASSANT
+693 QANAPTLLEESTTTVAPASL
-702 AAASPATATTTTTAT
+702 PAATTT
-717 TSSSSRRISSDGQPP
+717 SGSSRT
-732 NASGVFQVGHDHAI
+732 NADDCAI
-746 EPAENTTNDHQ
+746 EPAETAIGDDQT
-757 PLAPTD
+757 ATSTD
-763 EMKEVFEQLEVGM
+763 EMKEVFEQLEADM
-776 EEMDRNFRLYQ
+776 EEMDRDVQLYH
-787 QTKNNGGITNE
+787 QTKHNGAMTND

>member
-1 MSASNSL
+1 MSKSTPL

-20 YNWRSTLLGVLLII
+20 YNWRSTLLGLLLILT
-34 ATNVITTQ
+34 TNIITTQ
-42 HIASHFDYQ
+42 HIAAHFDYQ
-51 PVLGAP
+51 PALGAP
-57 LFQVSSIRIYAP
+57 LFKVSSIQIYAP
-69 YKWFLWILRFGNSPN
+69 YKWFVWILHFGSSPN
-84 PLIRQPLLAS
+84 PLIRQPLLYS
-94 TLIAATGFAASLFL
+94 TLITAIGFAATLFI

-115 HNKKLTENTE
+115 QNRKLTENTE
-125 DLHGSARWANETDI
+125 DLHGSARWANEEDI
-139 QKSGLTN
+139 QQSGLTN

-154 AWQDDRT
+154 AWHDEKADR
-161 GHLEYL
+161 LEYL

-191 PTLLAW
+191 PSLLGW
-197 QESAVIFDIKGE
+197 EGSAVIFDIKGE
-209 NWDRTAGYRAAA
+209 NWDRTAGYRVAA
-221 GQVCFRF
+221 GHVCFRF

-234 GSRFNPLAEVRIGTL
+234 SARFNPLAEVRIGTL

-266 KESPHDEH
+266 KESSHDEH

-291 YLAKR
+291 YVAKR
-296 MNRFATLA
+296 KNRFATLA
-304 ELSNALTPLMSDLTM
+304 ELSNSLTPLMSDLTM
-319 PLDLEGMDAQQVN
+319 PLDLEGMDEQQVN
-332 VAREYFSQIMRT
+332 VAREYFSQVMRT
-344 PHAESTSYWHLRD
+344 PHVESTSYWHLRD

-451 TEELEEVRNSK
+451 TEELEEVRNSR
-462 IKQALKKDEKFV
+462 IKQALKKDEKFT

-526 NHDSIVSNCHI
+526 NHESIISNCHI
-537 RIAFAPN
+537 RIAYAPN

-566 SYSGSRTSPL
+566 SYSGSRSSPL

-607 AGAAQPIVSPGA
+607 QGEAQRIVSPGA

-625 GQPPIFGK
+625 GQSPIFGK
-633 QLLYFQDSTLRKRS
+633 QLLYFQDPTLSKRS
-647 VIRPPEKH
+647 AIRPPDKL
-655 FTIEHHGDILSPGT
+655 FTIEHHGNILSPGT
-669 LHYANAT
+669 LHYACET
-676 TSTRGL
+676 TSTRGI
-682 IQDPIRVEAPK
+682 IQGPK
-693 QLAASSANT
+693 QADSPDLLEESQTTVAS
-702 AAASPATATTTTTAT
+702 ASRPTSTAT
-717 TSSSSRRISSDGQPP
+717 SGSSRVNSDNRQRL
-732 NASGVFQVGHDHAI
+732 NAPGTLAMSDDGSI
-746 EPAENTTNDHQ
+746 EAAETTIDDDQ
-757 PLAPTD
+757 KTASTD

-776 EEMDRNFRLYQ
+776 EEMDRDIHLYQ
-787 QTKNNGGITNE
+787 QTKNNGAMTND

>member
-1 MSASNSL
+1 MSKSTPL

-20 YNWRSTLLGVLLII
+20 YNWRSTLLGLLLILT
-34 ATNVITTQ
+34 TNIITTQ
-42 HIASHFDYQ
+42 HIAAHFDYQ
-51 PVLGAP
+51 PALGAP
-57 LFQVSSIRIYAP
+57 LFKVSSIQIYAP
-69 YKWFLWILRFGNSPN
+69 YKWFVWILHFGSSPN
-84 PLIRQPLLAS
+84 PLIRQPLLYS
-94 TLIAATGFAASLFL
+94 TLITAIGFAATLFI

-115 HNKKLTENTE
+115 QNRKLTENTE
-125 DLHGSARWANETDI
+125 DLHGSARWANEEDI
-139 QKSGLTN
+139 KQSGLTN

-154 AWQDDRT
+154 AWHDEKADR
-161 GHLEYL
+161 LEYL

-191 PTLLAW
+191 PSLLGW
-197 QESAVIFDIKGE
+197 EGSAVIFDIKGE
-209 NWDRTAGYRAAA
+209 NWDRTAGYRVAA
-221 GQVCFRF
+221 GHVCFRF

-234 GSRFNPLAEVRIGTL
+234 SARFNPLAEVRIGTL

-266 KESPHDEH
+266 KESSHDEH

-291 YLAKR
+291 YVAKR
-296 MNRFATLA
+296 KNRFATLA
-304 ELSNALTPLMSDLTM
+304 ELSNSLTPLMSDLTM
-319 PLDLEGMDAQQVN
+319 PLDLEGMDEQQVN
-332 VAREYFSQIMRT
+332 VAREYFSQVMRT
-344 PHAESTSYWHLRD
+344 PHVESTSYWHLRD

-451 TEELEEVRNSK
+451 TEELEEVRNSR
-462 IKQALKKDEKFV
+462 IKQALKKDEKFT

-526 NHDSIVSNCHI
+526 NHESIISNCHI
-537 RIAFAPN
+537 RIAYAPN

-566 SYSGSRTSPL
+566 SYSGSRSSPL

-607 AGAAQPIVSPGA
+607 QGEAQRIVSPGA

-625 GQPPIFGK
+625 GQSPIFGK
-633 QLLYFQDSTLRKRS
+633 QLLYFQDPTLSKRS
-647 VIRPPEKH
+647 AIRPPDKL
-655 FTIEHHGDILSPGT
+655 FMIEHHGDILSLGT
-669 LHYANAT
+669 LHYACET
-676 TSTRGL
+676 TSTRGI
-682 IQDPIRVEAPK
+682 IQGPK
-693 QLAASSANT
+693 QADSPDLLDESETTVAS
-702 AAASPATATTTTTAT
+702 ASLPASTAT
-717 TSSSSRRISSDGQPP
+717 SGSSRVDSDNRQRL
-732 NASGVFQVGHDHAI
+732 NAPGTLAMSDDGSI
-746 EPAENTTNDHQ
+746 EAAETTIDDDQ
-757 PLAPTD
+757 KTASTD

-776 EEMDRNFRLYQ
+776 EEMDRDIQLYQ
-787 QTKNNGGITNE
+787 QTKNNGAMTND

>member
-1 MSASNSL
+1 MSKNTPL

-20 YNWRSTLLGVLLII
+20 YNWRSTLLGLFLILT
-34 ATNVITTQ
+34 TNIVTTQ
-42 HIASHFDYQ
+42 HIAAHFDYQ
-51 PVLGAP
+51 PALGAP
-57 LFQVSSIRIYAP
+57 LFKVSSIQIYAP
-69 YKWFLWILRFGNSPN
+69 YKWFVWILHFGSSPN
-84 PLIRQPLLAS
+84 PLIRQPLLYS
-94 TLIAATGFAASLFL
+94 TLITAIGFAATLFI

-115 HNKKLTENTE
+115 QNRKLTENTE
-125 DLHGSARWANETDI
+125 DLHGSARWANEEDI
-139 QKSGLTN
+139 QQSGLTN

-154 AWQDDRT
+154 AWHDEKTDR
-161 GHLEYL
+161 LENL
-167 KHAGPEHIL
+167 KHAGPQQIL

-191 PTLLAW
+191 PSLLGW
-197 QESAVIFDIKGE
+197 EGSAVIFDIKGE
-209 NWDRTAGYRAAA
+209 NWDRTAGYRVAA
-221 GQVCFRF
+221 GHVCFRF
-228 APVEEH
+228 PPVEEH
-234 GSRFNPLAEVRIGTL
+234 SARFNPLAEVRIGTL

-266 KESPHDEH
+266 KESTHDEH

-291 YLAKR
+291 YVAKR
-296 MNRFATLA
+296 NNRFATLA

-319 PLDLEGMDAQQVN
+319 PLDLEGMDEQQVN
-332 VAREYFSQIMRT
+332 VAREYFSQVMRT
-344 PHAESTSYWHLRD
+344 QHVVSTSFRHLRD

-451 TEELEEVRNSK
+451 TEELEEVRNSR
-462 IKQALKKDEKFV
+462 IKQALKKDEKFT

-483 LIDEFPSLG
+483 LIDEFPTLG

-497 ETAFAYIAGYGI
+497 QTAFAYIAGYGI

-526 NHDSIVSNCHI
+526 NHESIISNCHI

-576 ATNVSTNVDHISRPL
+576 ATNVSTNVDHIPRPL

-607 AGAAQPIVSPGA
+607 QGEAQRIVSPGA

-625 GQPPIFGK
+625 GQSPIFGK
-633 QLLYFQDSTLRKRS
+633 QLLFFQDPTLSKRS
-647 VIRPPEKH
+647 AIRPPDKL
-655 FTIEHHGDILSPGT
+655 FMIEHHGDILSLGT
-669 LHYANAT
+669 LHYACET
-676 TSTRGL
+676 TSTRGIL
-682 IQDPIRVEAPK
+682 QGPK
-693 QLAASSANT
+693 QADSPDLLDESETTVAS
-702 AAASPATATTTTTAT
+702 ASLPASTAT
-717 TSSSSRRISSDGQPP
+717 SGSSRVDSDNRQRL
-732 NASGVFQVGHDHAI
+732 NAHGTLAMSDDGSI
-746 EPAENTTNDHQ
+746 EAAETTIDDDQ
-757 PLAPTD
+757 KTASTD

-776 EEMDRNFRLYQ
+776 DEMDRDIKLYQ
-787 QTKNNGGITNE
+787 QTKNNGAMTND

>member
-1 MSASNSL
+1 
-8 YRKPMTPGYLGT
+8 MTPGYLGT
-20 YNWRSTLLGVLLII
+20 YNWRSTLLGLLLILT
-34 ATNVITTQ
+34 TNIITTQ
-42 HIASHFDYQ
+42 HIAAHFDYQ
-51 PVLGAP
+51 PALGAP
-57 LFQVSSIRIYAP
+57 LFKVSSIQIYAP
-69 YKWFLWILRFGNSPN
+69 YKWFVWILHFGSSPN
-84 PLIRQPLLAS
+84 PLIRQPLLYS
-94 TLIAATGFAASLFL
+94 TLITAIGFAATLFI

-115 HNKKLTENTE
+115 QNRKLTENTE
-125 DLHGSARWANETDI
+125 DLHGSARWANEEDI
-139 QKSGLTN
+139 KQSGLTN

-154 AWQDDRT
+154 AWHDEKADR
-161 GHLEYL
+161 LEYL

-191 PTLLAW
+191 PSLLGW
-197 QESAVIFDIKGE
+197 EGSAVIFDIKGE
-209 NWDRTAGYRAAA
+209 NWDRTAGYRVAA
-221 GQVCFRF
+221 GHVCFRF

-234 GSRFNPLAEVRIGTL
+234 SARFNPLAEVRIGTL

-266 KESPHDEH
+266 KESSHDEH

-291 YLAKR
+291 YVAKR
-296 MNRFATLA
+296 KNRFATLA
-304 ELSNALTPLMSDLTM
+304 ELSNSLTPLMSDLTM
-319 PLDLEGMDAQQVN
+319 PLDLEGMDEQQVN
-332 VAREYFSQIMRT
+332 VAREYFSQVMRT
-344 PHAESTSYWHLRD
+344 PHVESTSYWHLRD

-451 TEELEEVRNSK
+451 TEELEEVRNSR
-462 IKQALKKDEKFV
+462 IKQALKKEEKFT

-526 NHDSIVSNCHI
+526 NHESIISNCHI
-537 RIAFAPN
+537 RIAYAPN

-566 SYSGSRTSPL
+566 SYSGSRSSPL

-607 AGAAQPIVSPGA
+607 QGEAQRIVSPGA

-625 GQPPIFGK
+625 GQSPIFGK
-633 QLLYFQDSTLRKRS
+633 QLLYFQDPTLSKRS
-647 VIRPPEKH
+647 AIRPPDKL
-655 FTIEHHGDILSPGT
+655 FTIEHHGNILSPGT
-669 LHYANAT
+669 LHYACET
-676 TSTRGL
+676 TSTRGI
-682 IQDPIRVEAPK
+682 IQGPK
-693 QLAASSANT
+693 QADSPDLLEESQTTVASASLPTSTATSGSSRVNSDNRQRLNAPGTLAMSDDGSIE
-702 AAASPATATTTTTAT
+702 AAATTIDDDQKTA
-717 TSSSSRRISSDGQPP
+717 SI
-732 NASGVFQVGHDHAI
+732 N
-746 EPAENTTNDHQ
+746 
-757 PLAPTD
+757 

-776 EEMDRNFRLYQ
+776 EEMDRDIQLYQ
-787 QTKNNGGITNE
+787 
-798 R
+798 

>member
-1 MSASNSL
+1 
-8 YRKPMTPGYLGT
+8 MTPGYLGT
-20 YNWRSTLLGVLLII
+20 YNWRSTLLGLLLILT
-34 ATNVITTQ
+34 TNIITTQ
-42 HIASHFDYQ
+42 HIAAHFDYQ
-51 PVLGAP
+51 PALGAP
-57 LFQVSSIRIYAP
+57 LFKVSSIQIYAP
-69 YKWFLWILRFGNSPN
+69 YKWFVWILHFGSSPN
-84 PLIRQPLLAS
+84 PLIRQPLLYS
-94 TLIAATGFAASLFL
+94 TLITAIGFAATLFI

-115 HNKKLTENTE
+115 QNRKLTENTE
-125 DLHGSARWANETDI
+125 DLHGSARWANEEDI
-139 QKSGLTN
+139 KQSGLTN

-154 AWQDDRT
+154 AWHDEKADR
-161 GHLEYL
+161 LEYL

-191 PTLLAW
+191 PSLLGW
-197 QESAVIFDIKGE
+197 EGSAVIFDIKGE
-209 NWDRTAGYRAAA
+209 NWDRTAGYRVAA
-221 GQVCFRF
+221 GHVCFRF

-234 GSRFNPLAEVRIGTL
+234 SARFNPLAEVRIGTL

-266 KESPHDEH
+266 KESSHDEH

-291 YLAKR
+291 YVAKR
-296 MNRFATLA
+296 KNRFATLA
-304 ELSNALTPLMSDLTM
+304 ELSNSLTPLMSDLTM
-319 PLDLEGMDAQQVN
+319 PLDLEGMDEQQVN
-332 VAREYFSQIMRT
+332 VAREYFSQVMRT
-344 PHAESTSYWHLRD
+344 PHVESTSYWHLRD

-451 TEELEEVRNSK
+451 TEELEEVRNSR
-462 IKQALKKDEKFV
+462 IKQALKKEEKFT

-526 NHDSIVSNCHI
+526 NHESIISNCHI
-537 RIAFAPN
+537 RIAYAPN

-566 SYSGSRTSPL
+566 SYSGSRSSPL

-607 AGAAQPIVSPGA
+607 QGEAQRIVSPGA

-625 GQPPIFGK
+625 GQKPIFGK
-633 QLLYFQDSTLRKRS
+633 QLLYFQDPTLSKRS
-647 VIRPPEKH
+647 AIRPPDKL
-655 FTIEHHGDILSPGT
+655 FMIEHHGDILSLGT
-669 LHYANAT
+669 LHYACET
-676 TSTRGL
+676 TSTRGI
-682 IQDPIRVEAPK
+682 IQGPK
-693 QLAASSANT
+693 QADSPDLLDESETTVAS
-702 AAASPATATTTTTAT
+702 ASLPASTAT
-717 TSSSSRRISSDGQPP
+717 SGSSRVNSDNRQRL
-732 NASGVFQVGHDHAI
+732 NAPGTLAMSDDGSI
-746 EPAENTTNDHQ
+746 EAAETTIDDDQ
-757 PLAPTD
+757 KTASTD

-776 EEMDRNFRLYQ
+776 EEMDRDIQLYQ
-787 QTKNNGGITNE
+787 QTKNNGAMTND

>member
-1 MSASNSL
+1 MSKSTPL

-20 YNWRSTLLGVLLII
+20 YNWRSTLLGLLLILT
-34 ATNVITTQ
+34 TNIITTQ
-42 HIASHFDYQ
+42 HIAAHFDYQ
-51 PVLGAP
+51 PALGAP
-57 LFQVSSIRIYAP
+57 LFKVSSIQIYAP
-69 YKWFLWILRFGNSPN
+69 YKWFVWILHFGSSPN
-84 PLIRQPLLAS
+84 PLIRQPLLYS
-94 TLIAATGFAASLFL
+94 TLITAIGFAATLFI

-115 HNKKLTENTE
+115 QNRKLTENTE
-125 DLHGSARWANETDI
+125 DLHGSARWANEEDI
-139 QKSGLTN
+139 QQSGLTN

-154 AWQDDRT
+154 AWHDEKADR
-161 GHLEYL
+161 LEYL

-191 PTLLAW
+191 PSLLGW
-197 QESAVIFDIKGE
+197 EGSAVIFDIKGE
-209 NWDRTAGYRAAA
+209 NWDRTAGYRVAA
-221 GQVCFRF
+221 GHVCFRF

-234 GSRFNPLAEVRIGTL
+234 SARFNPLAEVRIGTL

-266 KESPHDEH
+266 KESSHDEH

-291 YLAKR
+291 YVAKR
-296 MNRFATLA
+296 KNRFATLA
-304 ELSNALTPLMSDLTM
+304 ELSNSLTPLMSDLTM
-319 PLDLEGMDAQQVN
+319 PLDLEGMNEQQVN

-344 PHAESTSYWHLRD
+344 PHVESTSYWHLRD

-451 TEELEEVRNSK
+451 TEELEEVRNSR
-462 IKQALKKDEKFV
+462 IKQALKKDETFT

-526 NHDSIVSNCHI
+526 NHESIISNCHI
-537 RIAFAPN
+537 RIAYAPN

-566 SYSGSRTSPL
+566 SYSGSRSSPL

-607 AGAAQPIVSPGA
+607 QGESQRIVSPGA

-625 GQPPIFGK
+625 GQSPIFGK
-633 QLLYFQDSTLRKRS
+633 QLLYFQDPTLSKRS
-647 VIRPPEKH
+647 AIRPPDKL
-655 FTIEHHGDILSPGT
+655 FTIEHHGNILSPGS
-669 LHYANAT
+669 LHYASET
-676 TSTRGL
+676 TSTRGI
-682 IQDPIRVEAPK
+682 IQGPK
-693 QLAASSANT
+693 QADAPTLLEESATTVAPASL
-702 AAASPATATTTTTAT
+702 PAATTT
-717 TSSSSRRISSDGQPP
+717 SGSSRT
-732 NASGVFQVGHDHAI
+732 NADDCAI
-746 EPAENTTNDHQ
+746 EPAETAIGDDQT
-757 PLAPTD
+757 ATSTD

-776 EEMDRNFRLYQ
+776 EEMDRDIQLYQ
-787 QTKNNGGITNE
+787 QTKNNGAMTND

>member
-1 MSASNSL
+1 MSKSTPL

-20 YNWRSTLLGVLLII
+20 YNWRSTLLGLFLILT
-34 ATNVITTQ
+34 TNIVTTQ
-42 HIASHFDYQ
+42 HIAAHFDYQ
-51 PVLGAP
+51 PALGAP
-57 LFQVSSIRIYAP
+57 FFQVSSIRIYAP
-69 YKWFLWILRFGNSPN
+69 YKWFVWILHFGSSPN
-84 PLIRQPLLAS
+84 PLIREPLLYS
-94 TLIAATGFAASLFL
+94 TLITAIGFAATLFV

-115 HNKKLTENTE
+115 QNRKLTENTE
-125 DLHGSARWANETDI
+125 DLHGSARWANEEDI
-139 QKSGLTN
+139 QQSGLTN

-154 AWQDDRT
+154 AWHDEKADR
-161 GHLEYL
+161 LEYL

-191 PTLLAW
+191 PSLLGW
-197 QESAVIFDIKGE
+197 EGSAVIFDIKGE
-209 NWDRTAGYRAAA
+209 NWDRTAGYRVAA
-221 GQVCFRF
+221 GHVCFRF

-234 GSRFNPLAEVRIGTL
+234 SARFNPLAEVRIGTL

-266 KESPHDEH
+266 KESSHDEH

-291 YLAKR
+291 YVAKR
-296 MNRFATLA
+296 KNRFATLA

-319 PLDLEGMDAQQVN
+319 PLDLEGMDEQQVN

-344 PHAESTSYWHLRD
+344 PHVESTSYWHLRD

-451 TEELEEVRNSK
+451 TEELEEVRNSR
-462 IKQALKKDEKFV
+462 IKQALKKDEKFR

-526 NHDSIVSNCHI
+526 NHESIISNCHI
-537 RIAFAPN
+537 RIAYAPN

-566 SYSGSRTSPL
+566 SYSGSRSSPL

-607 AGAAQPIVSPGA
+607 QGEAQRIVSPGA

-625 GQPPIFGK
+625 GQSPIFGK
-633 QLLYFQDSTLRKRS
+633 QLLYFQDPTLSKRS
-647 VIRPPEKH
+647 AIRPPDKL
-655 FTIEHHGDILSPGT
+655 FTIEHHGNILSPGS
-669 LHYANAT
+669 LHYASET
-676 TSTRGL
+676 TSTRGI
-682 IQDPIRVEAPK
+682 IQGPK
-693 QLAASSANT
+693 QANAPTLLEESTTTVAPASL
-702 AAASPATATTTTTAT
+702 PAATTT
-717 TSSSSRRISSDGQPP
+717 SGSSRT
-732 NASGVFQVGHDHAI
+732 NADDCAI
-746 EPAENTTNDHQ
+746 EPAETAIGDDQT
-757 PLAPTD
+757 ATSTD
-763 EMKEVFEQLEVGM
+763 EMKEVFEQLEADM
-776 EEMDRNFRLYQ
+776 EEMDRDVQLYH
-787 QTKNNGGITNE
+787 QTKHNGAMTND

>member
-1 MSASNSL
+1 MSKSTPL

-20 YNWRSTLLGVLLII
+20 YNWRSTLLGLFLILT
-34 ATNVITTQ
+34 TNIVTTQ
-42 HIASHFDYQ
+42 HIAAHFDYQ
-51 PVLGAP
+51 PALGAP
-57 LFQVSSIRIYAP
+57 FFQVSSIRIYAP
-69 YKWFLWILRFGNSPN
+69 YKWFVWILHFGSSPN
-84 PLIRQPLLAS
+84 PLIREPLLYS
-94 TLIAATGFAASLFL
+94 TLITAIGFAATLFV

-115 HNKKLTENTE
+115 QNRKLTENTE
-125 DLHGSARWANETDI
+125 DLHGSARWANEEDI
-139 QKSGLTN
+139 QQSGLTN

-154 AWQDDRT
+154 AWHDEKADR
-161 GHLEYL
+161 LEYL

-191 PTLLAW
+191 PSLLGW
-197 QESAVIFDIKGE
+197 EGSAVIFDIKGE
-209 NWDRTAGYRAAA
+209 NWDRTAGYRVAA
-221 GQVCFRF
+221 GHVCFRF

-234 GSRFNPLAEVRIGTL
+234 SARFNPLAEVRIGTL

-266 KESPHDEH
+266 KESSHDEH

-291 YLAKR
+291 YVAKR
-296 MNRFATLA
+296 KNRFATLA

-319 PLDLEGMDAQQVN
+319 PLDLEGMDEQQVN

-344 PHAESTSYWHLRD
+344 PHVESTSYWHLRD

-451 TEELEEVRNSK
+451 TEELEEVRNSR
-462 IKQALKKDEKFV
+462 IKEVLKKDEKFT

-526 NHDSIVSNCHI
+526 NHESIISNCHI
-537 RIAFAPN
+537 RIAYAPN

-566 SYSGSRTSPL
+566 SYSGSRSSPL

-607 AGAAQPIVSPGA
+607 QGEAQRIVSPGA

-625 GQPPIFGK
+625 GQSPIFGK
-633 QLLYFQDSTLRKRS
+633 QLLYFQDPTLSKRS
-647 VIRPPEKH
+647 AIRPPDRL
-655 FTIEHHGDILSPGT
+655 FTIEHHGNILSPGS
-669 LHYANAT
+669 LHYASET
-676 TSTRGL
+676 TSTRGI
-682 IQDPIRVEAPK
+682 IQGPK
-693 QLAASSANT
+693 QANAPTLLEESTTTVAPASL
-702 AAASPATATTTTTAT
+702 PAATTT
-717 TSSSSRRISSDGQPP
+717 SGSSRT
-732 NASGVFQVGHDHAI
+732 NADDCAI
-746 EPAENTTNDHQ
+746 EPAETAIGDDQT
-757 PLAPTD
+757 ATSTD
-763 EMKEVFEQLEVGM
+763 EMKEVFEQLEADM
-776 EEMDRNFRLYQ
+776 EEMDRDVQLYH
-787 QTKNNGGITNE
+787 QTKHNGAMTND

>member
-1 MSASNSL
+1 MSKTTPL

-20 YNWRSTLLGVLLII
+20 YNWRSTLLGLLLILT
-34 ATNVITTQ
+34 TNIITTQ
-42 HIASHFDYQ
+42 HIAAHFDYQ
-51 PVLGAP
+51 PALGAP
-57 LFQVSSIRIYAP
+57 LFQVSSIKLYAP
-69 YKWFLWILRFGNSPN
+69 YKWFVWILHFGSSPN
-84 PLIRQPLLAS
+84 PLIRQPLLYS
-94 TLIAATGFAASLFL
+94 TLITAIGFAATLFV

-115 HNKKLTENTE
+115 QNRKLTENTE
-125 DLHGSARWANETDI
+125 DLHGSARWANEEDI
-139 QKSGLTN
+139 RQSGLTD

-154 AWQDDRT
+154 AWHDEKADR
-161 GHLEYL
+161 LEYL

-191 PTLLAW
+191 PTLLGW
-197 QESAVIFDIKGE
+197 EESAVIFDIKGE
-209 NWDRTAGYRAAA
+209 NWDRTAGYRVAA
-221 GQVCFRF
+221 GHVCFRF

-234 GSRFNPLAEVRIGTL
+234 SARFNPLAEVRIGTL

-266 KESPHDEH
+266 KESSHDEH

-291 YLAKR
+291 YVAKR
-296 MNRFATLA
+296 KNRFATLA

-319 PLDLEGMDAQQVN
+319 PLDLEGMDEQQVN

-344 PHAESTSYWHLRD
+344 PHVESTSYWHLRD

-451 TEELEEVRNSK
+451 TEELEEVRNSR
-462 IKQALKKDEKFV
+462 IKQALKKDEKFS

-526 NHDSIVSNCHI
+526 NHESIISNCHI
-537 RIAFAPN
+537 RIAYAPN

-566 SYSGSRTSPL
+566 SYSGSRSSPL

-607 AGAAQPIVSPGA
+607 QGEAQRIVSPGA

-625 GQPPIFGK
+625 GQSPIFGK
-633 QLLYFQDSTLRKRS
+633 QLLYFQDATLSKRS
-647 VIRPPEKH
+647 AIRPPDKL
-655 FTIEHHGDILSPGT
+655 FTIEHHGNILSPGT
-669 LHYANAT
+669 LHYASET
-676 TSTRGL
+676 TSTRGI
-682 IQDPIRVEAPK
+682 IQGPK
-693 QLAASSANT
+693 QADTPRLTEESATNADPASPSSA
-702 AAASPATATTTTTAT
+702 
-717 TSSSSRRISSDGQPP
+717 TSGSSRVNSDERQRL
-732 NASGVFQVGHDHAI
+732 NAPGTFALSNDGAI
-746 EPAENTTNDHQ
+746 EPAKPTIGDDQDTTS
-757 PLAPTD
+757 TD

-776 EEMDRNFRLYQ
+776 EEMDRDIQLYQ
-787 QTKNNGGITNE
+787 QTKHNGAMTND

>member
-1 MSASNSL
+1 MSKSTPL

-20 YNWRSTLLGVLLII
+20 YNWRSTLLGLLLILT
-34 ATNVITTQ
+34 TNIITTQ
-42 HIASHFDYQ
+42 HIAAHFDYQ
-51 PVLGAP
+51 PALGAP
-57 LFQVSSIRIYAP
+57 LFQVSSIKIYAP
-69 YKWFLWILRFGNSPN
+69 YKWFVWILHFGSSPN
-84 PLIRQPLLAS
+84 PLIRQPLLYS
-94 TLIAATGFAASLFL
+94 TLITAIGFAATLFV

-115 HNKKLTENTE
+115 QNRKLTENTE
-125 DLHGSARWANETDI
+125 DLHGSARWANEEDI
-139 QKSGLTN
+139 QQSGLTN

-154 AWQDDRT
+154 AWHDEKADR
-161 GHLEYL
+161 LEYL

-191 PTLLAW
+191 PSLLGW
-197 QESAVIFDIKGE
+197 EESAVIFDIKGE
-209 NWDRTAGYRAAA
+209 NWDRTAGYRVAA
-221 GQVCFRF
+221 GHVCFRF

-234 GSRFNPLAEVRIGTL
+234 SARFNPLAEVRIGTL

-266 KESPHDEH
+266 KESSHDEH

-291 YLAKR
+291 YVAKR
-296 MNRFATLA
+296 RNRFATLA

-319 PLDLEGMDAQQVN
+319 PLDLEGMDEQQVN

-344 PHAESTSYWHLRD
+344 PHVESTSYWHLRD

-392 LILYSDPLVQRSIEE
+392 LILYSDPLVQRCIEE

-451 TEELEEVRNSK
+451 TEELEEVRNSR
-462 IKQALKKDEKFV
+462 IKQTLKRGEKFT

-516 DIEQIKDAYG
+516 DIEQIKDSYG
-526 NHDSIVSNCHI
+526 NHESIISNCHI
-537 RIAFAPN
+537 RIAYAPN

-566 SYSGSRTSPL
+566 SYSGSRSSPL

-607 AGAAQPIVSPGA
+607 QGEAQRIVSPGA

-625 GQPPIFGK
+625 GQSPIFGK
-633 QLLYFQDSTLRKRS
+633 QLLYFQDHTLSKRS
-647 VIRPPEKH
+647 AIRPPDKL
-655 FTIEHHGDILSPGT
+655 FTIEHHGDILTPGT
-669 LHYANAT
+669 LHYACETA
-676 TSTRGL
+676 STRGI
-682 IQDPIRVEAPK
+682 IQGPK
-693 QLAASSANT
+693 QADTPPLPEESATIVAPASLPT
-702 AAASPATATTTTTAT
+702 ATAT
-717 TSSSSRRISSDGQPP
+717 SGSSRTNADDG
-732 NASGVFQVGHDHAI
+732 AI
-746 EPAENTTNDHQ
+746 EPAEIAIGDDQTATS
-757 PLAPTD
+757 TD
-763 EMKEVFEQLEVGM
+763 EMKEVFEQLEADM
-776 EEMDRNFRLYQ
+776 EEMDRDVQLYH
-787 QTKNNGGITNE
+787 QTKHNGAMTND

>member
-1 MSASNSL
+1 
-8 YRKPMTPGYLGT
+8 
-20 YNWRSTLLGVLLII
+20 
-34 ATNVITTQ
+34 
-42 HIASHFDYQ
+42 
-51 PVLGAP
+51 
-57 LFQVSSIRIYAP
+57 
-69 YKWFLWILRFGNSPN
+69 
-84 PLIRQPLLAS
+84 
-94 TLIAATGFAASLFL
+94 
-108 VALLNIH
+108 
-115 HNKKLTENTE
+115 
-125 DLHGSARWANETDI
+125 
-139 QKSGLTN
+139 
-146 QKHGVYIG
+146 
-154 AWQDDRT
+154 
-161 GHLEYL
+161 
-167 KHAGPEHIL
+167 
-176 AFAPTRS
+176 
-183 GKGVGLVI
+183 
-191 PTLLAW
+191 
-197 QESAVIFDIKGE
+197 VIFDIKGE
-209 NWDRTAGYRAAA
+209 NWDRTAGYRVAA
-221 GQVCFRF
+221 GHVCFRF

-234 GSRFNPLAEVRIGTL
+234 SARFNPLAEVRIGTL

-266 KESPHDEH
+266 KESSHDEH

-291 YLAKR
+291 YVAKR
-296 MNRFATLA
+296 KNRFATLA

-319 PLDLEGMDAQQVN
+319 PLDLEGMNEQQVN

-344 PHAESTSYWHLRD
+344 PHVESTSYWHLRD

-451 TEELEEVRNSK
+451 TEELEEVRNSR
-462 IKQALKKDEKFV
+462 IKQALKKDEKFT

-526 NHDSIVSNCHI
+526 NHESIISNCHI
-537 RIAFAPN
+537 RIAYAPN

-566 SYSGSRTSPL
+566 SYSGSRSSPL

-607 AGAAQPIVSPGA
+607 QGEAQRIVSPGA

-625 GQPPIFGK
+625 GQSPIFGK
-633 QLLYFQDSTLRKRS
+633 QLLYFQDATLSKRS
-647 VIRPPEKH
+647 AIRPPDKL
-655 FTIEHHGDILSPGT
+655 FTIEHHGNILSPGT
-669 LHYANAT
+669 LHYASET
-676 TSTRGL
+676 TSTRGI
-682 IQDPIRVEAPK
+682 IQGPK
-693 QLAASSANT
+693 QADAPTLLEESATTVAPASLLAAT
-702 AAASPATATTTTTAT
+702 T
-717 TSSSSRRISSDGQPP
+717 TSSSSRA
-732 NASGVFQVGHDHAI
+732 NADDCAI
-746 EPAENTTNDHQ
+746 EPAETAIGDDQT
-757 PLAPTD
+757 ATSTD
-763 EMKEVFEQLEVGM
+763 EMKEVFEQLEADM
-776 EEMDRNFRLYQ
+776 EEMERHVQLYH
-787 QTKNNGGITNE
+787 QTKHNGAMTND

>member
-1 MSASNSL
+1 MSTSNSL

-20 YNWRSTLLGVLLII
+20 YNWRSTLLGLLLFI
-34 ATNVITTQ
+34 ATNIIATQ
-42 HIASHFDYQ
+42 HIAAHFDYQ
-51 PVLGAP
+51 PALGAP
-57 LFQVSSIRIYAP
+57 LFQVSSISIYPP
-69 YKWFLWILRFGNSPN
+69 YKWFVWILRFGNSLN
-84 PLIRQPLLAS
+84 PAIRQPLLAS
-94 TLIAATGFAASLFL
+94 TLITATGFAATLFV

-115 HNKKLTENTE
+115 QNRKLTQNTE
-125 DLHGSARWANETDI
+125 DLHGSARWANATEI
-139 QKSGLTN
+139 GQSGLTN

-154 AWQDDRT
+154 AWQDEKTER
-161 GHLEYL
+161 LEYL

-209 NWDRTAGYRAAA
+209 NWDRTAGYRVAA

-234 GSRFNPLAEVRIGTL
+234 SARFNPLAEVRIGTL

-266 KESPHDEH
+266 KESTHDEH

-291 YLAKR
+291 YVAKR
-296 MNRFATLA
+296 KNRFATLA

-319 PLDLEGMDAQQVN
+319 PLDLEGMNEQQLN
-332 VAREYFSQIMRT
+332 VAREYFSQVMRT
-344 PHAESTSYWHLRD
+344 PHVESTSFWHLRD

-415 KHFKYPVSLYLV
+415 KHFKYPVSIYLV

-462 IKQALKKDEKFV
+462 IKQALKKDEKFA

-526 NHDSIVSNCHI
+526 NHESIISNCHI

-607 AGAAQPIVSPGA
+607 QGEAQRIVSPGA

-625 GQPPIFGK
+625 GQSPIFGK
-633 QLLYFQDSTLRKRS
+633 QLLYFQDPTLSKRS
-647 VIRPPEKH
+647 AIRPPDKQ

-669 LHYANAT
+669 LHYASET
-676 TSTRGL
+676 TSTRGI
-682 IQDPIRVEAPK
+682 IQSPNRVETPK
-693 QLAASSANT
+693 QLETSSAHV
-702 AAASPATATTTTTAT
+702 APASPPTATNTSGPSRSILDNRQQSDVSGASAPTHDHTRLPGESTTGVNQATA
-717 TSSSSRRISSDGQPP
+717 P
-732 NASGVFQVGHDHAI
+732 N
-746 EPAENTTNDHQ
+746 
-757 PLAPTD
+757 D
-763 EMKEVFEQLEVGM
+763 EMTEVFEQLEVGM
-776 EEMDRNFRLYQ
+776 EEMDRNTQLYR
-787 QTKNNGGITNE
+787 QTKNSREISNG

>member
-1 MSASNSL
+1 MSASTPL

-20 YNWRSTLLGVLLII
+20 YNWRSTLLGLLLFI

-51 PVLGAP
+51 PALGAP

-69 YKWFLWILRFGNSPN
+69 YKWFVWILRFGNSPN
-84 PLIRQPLLAS
+84 QFIRQPLLDS
-94 TLIAATGFAASLFL
+94 TLISAIGFAATLFV

-115 HNKKLTENTE
+115 QNRKLTQNTE
-125 DLHGSARWANETDI
+125 DLHGSARWANATEI
-139 QKSGLTN
+139 GQSGLTN

-154 AWQDDRT
+154 AWQDEKTDR
-161 GHLEYL
+161 LEYL

-209 NWDRTAGYRAAA
+209 NWDRTAGYRVAA
-221 GQVCFRF
+221 GHVCFRF

-234 GSRFNPLAEVRIGTL
+234 SSRFNPLAEVRIGTL

-266 KESPHDEH
+266 KESTHDEH

-291 YLAKR
+291 YVAKR
-296 MNRFATLA
+296 QNRFATLA

-319 PLDLEGMDAQQVN
+319 PLDLEGMKAQQVN
-332 VAREYFSQIMRT
+332 VAREYFSQIMLT
-344 PHAESTSYWHLRD
+344 QHVETTSFWYLRD

-438 LLRLIFTMAVNRL
+438 LLRLIFTMTVNRL

-462 IKQALKKDEKFV
+462 IKQALQKDEKFT

-483 LIDEFPSLG
+483 LVDEFPTLG

-526 NHDSIVSNCHI
+526 NHESIISNCHV

-607 AGAAQPIVSPGA
+607 QGEAQRIVSPGA

-625 GQPPIFGK
+625 GQSPIFGK
-633 QLLYFQDSTLRKRS
+633 QLLYFQDPTLSKRS
-647 VIRPPEKH
+647 AITPPNKL

-669 LHYANAT
+669 LHYASET
-676 TSTRGL
+676 TSTRGI
-682 IQDPIRVEAPK
+682 IQGPNDVKIPK
-693 QLAASSANT
+693 ELAASSA
-702 AAASPATATTTTTAT
+702 PTAT
-717 TSSSSRRISSDGQPP
+717 TSSTTASPTSGSSQRISDDGRIP
-732 NASGVFQVGHDHAI
+732 NAPELFKLKLDDTVEV
-746 EPAENTTNDHQ
+746 AENTTGDG
-757 PLAPTD
+757 PAAAPTD
-763 EMKEVFEQLEVGM
+763 EMKEVFEDLEIGMKDMDKNFQLHH
-776 EEMDRNFRLYQ
+776 
-787 QTKNNGGITNE
+787 QTKTHEAITNE